1 MFPPPLPV
9 KLGKKLTIYLCVS
22 VRLHGVIVQ
31 NMTNIAIIL
40 ISHFKNFE
48 YKCFGLYSLRCCIHK
63 LLQKDLSGNKNCFA
77 TKNNLIQ
84 PLTVLIAITKLVT

>member
-48 YKCFGLYSLRCCIHK
+48 YKTLKYKTQWEHYRCLGHQRQVI
-63 LLQKDLSGNKNCFA
+63 
-77 TKNNLIQ
+77 NN
-84 PLTVLIAITKLVT
+84 